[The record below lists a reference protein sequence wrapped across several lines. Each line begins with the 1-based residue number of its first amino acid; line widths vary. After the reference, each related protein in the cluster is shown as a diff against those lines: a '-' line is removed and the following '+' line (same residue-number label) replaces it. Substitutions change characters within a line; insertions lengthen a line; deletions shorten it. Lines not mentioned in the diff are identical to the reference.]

1 MNCTKAIIP
10 IAGLGTRRLPITKAI
25 EKSMLPILNRPMID
39 YVVQDC
45 IKAGIT
51 DIYFVVSPDAT
62 QIKAYYEHNQ
72 RLETYLHSQGKD
84 ALLPSVEPPKVAFH
98 YIEQDTGEEQVY
110 GTAVP
115 VWLCRDYIK
124 EDEHVLILMGDD
136 VVYNSDGASE
146 VKRLIE
152 LIADKGADGALLG
165 AKVPKDSVSH
175 YGVIET
181 SPRDGY
187 DQFVGI
193 QEKPSPSE
201 AKSNLINISKY
212 IVGKGFFTYLDA
224 YMQTARAGEYYLTDV
239 LNNYVADGKI
249 VAVLPARGEYL
260 DSGTVENWLKA
271 NEVVA
276 KYELHI

>member
-10 IAGLGTRRLPITKAI
+10 IAGFGTRRLPVTKTI

-51 DIYFVVSPDAT
+51 DLYFVVSPGAT

-72 RLETYLHSQGKD
+72 ALESYLHSMGKD
-84 ALLPSVEPPKVAFH
+84 TMLSLIELPKARFH
-98 YIEQDTGEEQVY
+98 YIEQYTGETQAY

-115 VWLCRDYIK
+115 VWLCRGIVQ
-124 EDEHVLILMGDD
+124 EGEHVMILMGDD
-136 VVYNSDGASE
+136 VVYNPDGTSE
-146 VKRLIE
+146 VKRLIDLVAE
-152 LIADKGADGALLG
+152 KGTAGALLG
-165 AKVPKDSVSH
+165 ARVSKDAVSH

-181 SPRDGY
+181 LPQDGY

-193 QEKPSPSE
+193 QEKPSPEE

-212 IVGKGFFTYLDA
+212 IVNKDFFGYIDA
-224 YMQTARAGEYYLTDV
+224 YVNTDRTGEYYLTDV
-239 LNNYVADGKI
+239 LNNYVANGNTM
-249 VAVLPARGEYL
+249 AVLPAQGEYL

-276 KYELHI
+276 KYELGI

>member
-10 IAGLGTRRLPITKAI
+10 IAGFGTRRLPVTKTI

-45 IKAGIT
+45 IKAGVT
-51 DIYFVVSPDAT
+51 DLYFVVSPGAT
-62 QIKAYYEHNQ
+62 QIKEYYEHNEV
-72 RLETYLHSQGKD
+72 LEDYLRTQGKG
-84 ALLPSVEPPKVAFH
+84 ALLPLIEPPKVRFH
-98 YIEQDTGEEQVY
+98 YIEQDTGETQAY

-115 VWLCRDYIK
+115 VWLCRDVVQ
-124 EDEHVLILMGDD
+124 EGEHVLIITGDD
-136 VVYNSDGASE
+136 VVYNPDGASE
-146 VKRLIE
+146 AKRLIDLVAE
-152 LIADKGADGALLG
+152 KGTAGALLG
-165 AKVPKDSVSH
+165 ARVPKNTVSH

-181 SPRDGY
+181 SSQDGY

-193 QEKPSPSE
+193 QEKPSLEE

-212 IVGKGFFTYLDA
+212 IVTRDFFTCLDA
-224 YMQTARAGEYYLTDV
+224 YMDTDRTGEYYLTDV
-239 LNNYVADGKI
+239 LNAYVADGN
-249 VAVLPARGEYL
+249 VMAVLPARGEYL

-276 KYELHI
+276 KYELGI

>member
-10 IAGLGTRRLPITKAI
+10 IAGFGTRRLPVTKTI

-51 DIYFVVSPDAT
+51 DLYFVVSPDAT
-62 QIKAYYEHNQ
+62 QIKEYYQHN
-72 RLETYLHSQGKD
+72 RVLEDYLHSQGKD
-84 ALLPSVEPPKVAFH
+84 TLLSLVEPPKVQFH
-98 YIEQDTGEEQVY
+98 YIEQDTGETQVY

-115 VWLCRDYIK
+115 VWLCRDVVQ
-124 EDEHVLILMGDD
+124 EGEHVLIIMGDD
-136 VVYNSDGASE
+136 VVYNPDGTSE
-146 VKRLIE
+146 VKRLIDLVAE
-152 LIADKGADGALLG
+152 KGTAGALLG
-165 AKVPKDSVSH
+165 ARVPKETVGQ

-181 SPRDGY
+181 LARDGY

-193 QEKPSPSE
+193 QEKPTPEE

-212 IVGKGFFTYLDA
+212 IVNRGFFAYLGA
-224 YMQTARAGEYYLTDV
+224 YMDTDRTGEYYLTDV
-239 LNNYVADGKI
+239 LNNYVVDGDTM
-249 VAVLPARGEYL
+249 AVLPARGEYL

-271 NEVVA
+271 NEIVA
-276 KYELHI
+276 KYELGI

>member
-10 IAGLGTRRLPITKAI
+10 IAGFGTRRLPVTKTI

-51 DIYFVVSPDAT
+51 DLYFVVSPGAT
-62 QIKAYYEHNQ
+62 QIKEYYEHNHV
-72 RLETYLHSQGKD
+72 LETYLHSHGKD
-84 ALLPSVEPPKVAFH
+84 ALLPLIEPPEVHFH
-98 YIEQDTGEEQVY
+98 YIEQDTGEMQAY

-115 VWLCRDYIK
+115 VWLCRDFVQPG
-124 EDEHVLILMGDD
+124 EQVLIIMGDD
-136 VVYNSDGASE
+136 VVYNPDGASE
-146 VKRLIE
+146 VKRLIDLVRDTE
-152 LIADKGADGALLG
+152 VAGALLG
-165 AKVPKDSVSH
+165 AEVPKDAVSH

-181 SPRDGY
+181 VPQGGY

-193 QEKPSPSE
+193 QEKPSPEE

-212 IVGKGFFTYLDA
+212 SIGKDFFAYLDA
-224 YMQTARAGEYYLTDV
+224 YMNTDRMGEYYLTDV
-239 LNNYVADGKI
+239 LNNYVADGNTI
-249 VAVLPARGEYL
+249 AVLPIRGEYL

-276 KYELHI
+276 KYELGI